1 MKLEAKSRLAATQSA
16 PAKGTPES
24 LINALVKTTKGRKVE
39 THGRAFRGGWTEITL
54 GETDLTLQ
62 TLKQAVRK
70 ALKAAGC
77 QAQPGLFCTRNISD
91 TAAVQFYVEGSDWG
105 AVINLAGTQ
114 RSASLKVSFS
124 SY

>member
-1 MKLEAKSRLAATQSA
+1 MKLEAKSRLAAT
-16 PAKGTPES
+16 PVKGTPKS

-39 THGRAFRGGWTEITL
+39 THGRAFRGGWTEIIL

-70 ALKAAGC
+70 AIKDAGC
-77 QAQPGLFCTRNISD
+77 QPQPGLFFTRNISD
-91 TAAVQFYVEGSDWG
+91 TAAVQFYVEGAGWG
-105 AVINLAGTQ
+105 AVIDLAGTQ
-114 RSASLKVSFS
+114 SSASLKVSFS